1 MLNEVILVGNS
12 TKDIELRESANGKN
26 YCYITVA
33 VTNPPNKN
41 GEKQTDFIDVILW
54 DNSAKFAAN
63 YIHKGDGV
71 QLRGRLKIRVEENNG
86 KKRNLIQVVG
96 YEIQNIR
103 SKSGGNA
110 SGNPASVAN
119 RVEPVEEELVIEGD
133 DLPFY

>member
-86 KKRNLIQVVG
+86 KKRNLLQVVG

-110 SGNPASVAN
+110 NGNPASVAN
-119 RVEPVEEELVIEGD
+119 RVEPAEDELVIEGD